1 MGISKNPG
9 RTKHGRE
16 GGVPPDPSIDIHAY
30 THTNRLNALLPDHSH
45 THCYMYIFR
54 WSMAAVC
61 KLLGLYIGVLVLNI
75 QIHHKH
81 PTYHNKPKGIQQRC
95 ILPAHTLHFELPI
108 PSHIWGQVTQAVTN
122 TNNPRIISGTIMH
135 NWSKTTCKPGKE
147 RKNSKTLLSST
158 AVPWNST
165 NSSHSTSLISNAMR
179 SHSFR

>member
-1 MGISKNPG
+1 MFSGEHLSREKSLACLTKVSVTDRVMGISKNPG

-61 KLLGLYIGVLVLNI
+61 KLLRLYIGVLVLNI

-81 PTYHNKPKGIQQRC
+81 HTKQKKYNRGASYLHILC
-95 ILPAHTLHFELPI
+95 ISSCQFHYTFE
-108 PSHIWGQVTQAVTN
+108 V
-122 TNNPRIISGTIMH
+122 R
-135 NWSKTTCKPGKE
+135 
-147 RKNSKTLLSST
+147 
-158 AVPWNST
+158 
-165 NSSHSTSLISNAMR
+165 
-179 SHSFR
+179 